1 MRRATAALTA
11 LSDVDN
17 DEETR
22 KILST
27 LSLRQLETRVAR
39 ALDDLQNAQND
50 LASYNSQLVSLQ
62 TQPERV
68 QMRCI
73 TLRSSCNK
81 FAVVWMGLMSARQPY
96 VPARKC

>member
-1 MRRATAALTA
+1 MRQATAALTA

-27 LSLRQLETRVAR
+27 LSLRQLETRVAQ

-62 TQPERV
+62 TQPETR
-68 QMRCI
+68 
-73 TLRSSCNK
+73 
-81 FAVVWMGLMSARQPY
+81 A
-96 VPARKC
+96 KCDV

>member
-1 MRRATAALTA
+1 MRQATAALTA

-27 LSLRQLETRVAR
+27 LSLRQLETRVAQ

-50 LASYNSQLVSLQ
+50 LASYNSSWFRYRRS
-62 TQPERV
+62 PNACK
-68 QMRCI
+68 MRCI